1 MPENTQTPAAGGVL
15 TQQQV
20 AALLLQPL
28 QAASIFLASGPRIFD
43 TNGGNTLR
51 IPRLTGSTGAA
62 WVAEAA
68 AIPDDDVTFGEMTL
82 LPKQMQ
88 SLKVITK
95 VSDELLRQSIVALD
109 AVLQARLVNDVAA
122 ALDTELIAGAAID
135 GTKPRGLLNQVGVQT
150 IAVTGAASFDLLYDM
165 IGKLLTANVDPTAVR
180 WMMTPGVFQVLRKT
194 KATDGK
200 YLMQPDVMEQGAFRL
215 LGYPVSVTPR
225 IPTTG
230 TGAGTTKIVLWAPS
244 MYAVARDIAPEVK
257 VLTER
262 YADFG
267 QVGIRVQC
275 RYDAGPLYPES
286 VVIATGVTGA

>member
-1 MPENTQTPAAGGVL
+1 
-15 TQQQV
+15 
-20 AALLLQPL
+20 
-28 QAASIFLASGPRIFD
+28 
-43 TNGGNTLR
+43 
-51 IPRLTGSTGAA
+51 
-62 WVAEAA
+62 
-68 AIPDDDVTFGEMTL
+68 
-82 LPKQMQ
+82 
-88 SLKVITK
+88 

-109 AVLQARLVNDVAA
+109 AVLQARLVRDVAD
-122 ALDTELIAGAAID
+122 ALDVELIAGTTTD

-150 IAVTGAASFDLLYDM
+150 IAAGAAATFDLLYDM

-180 WMMTPGVFQVLRKT
+180 WIMTPGVFQVLRKT
-194 KATDGK
+194 KANDGK

-230 TGAGTTKIVLWAPS
+230 TGVGTTKIVLWAPS

-257 VLTER
+257 LLTER
-262 YADFG
+262 YADYG

-275 RYDAGPLYPES
+275 RYDAAPLYPES